1 MKRGDVERLLNAASG
16 ILQHREYVII
26 GSLSVLG
33 ASDSPPKTMV
43 GSVDLD
49 FYPRG
54 DPDRAGEV
62 EAMLGQESEFA
73 RKHGYYADPGSP
85 LLATLPDGWEARLVP
100 VVFESGVTALFLEAN
115 DAAISK
121 YVRSE
126 PRDKR
131 WIRAGLKDGI
141 LSLAVIEYRLR
152 EETATERG
160 EGEKARAAIAADR
173 EWLRKR
179 LQRRGGQS

>member
-1 MKRGDVERLLNAASG
+1 MKRDDVERLLNAARG
-16 ILQHREYVII
+16 ILQHHEYVII

-33 ASDSPPKTMV
+33 TSDSPPDTMI
-43 GSVDLD
+43 GSIDLD

-62 EAMLGQESEFA
+62 QAMLGQGSEFE
-73 RKHGYYADPGSP
+73 RKYGYYADPVSP
-85 LLATLPDGWEARLVP
+85 MLPTLPDGWEARLVP
-100 VVFESGVTALFLEAN
+100 IVFASGVTAFFLDAN
-115 DAAISK
+115 DAAVSK

-126 PRDKR
+126 ARDKR
-131 WIRAGLKDGI
+131 WIRAGLETGI

-152 EETATERG
+152 EETATEPG

-173 EWLRKR
+173 EWLRRR
-179 LQRRGGQS
+179 LQRRRGQS